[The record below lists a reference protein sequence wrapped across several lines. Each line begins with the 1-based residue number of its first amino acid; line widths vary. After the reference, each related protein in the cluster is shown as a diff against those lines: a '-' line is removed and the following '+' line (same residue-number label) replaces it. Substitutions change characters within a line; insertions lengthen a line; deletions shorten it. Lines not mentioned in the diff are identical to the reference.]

1 MNSKRKRYF
10 LEVNTL
16 LRKLQIGINCKK
28 KKNYNINEIFS
39 VKSCTEASRYR
50 GKSKRGFVKNIH
62 VSLIAFSSS
71 NNGVQ
76 LSYSDHISYFEK
88 KFDPASLEHETEI

>member
-1 MNSKRKRYF
+1 MNSKRKRHF

-50 GKSKRGFVKNIH
+50 RKSKRGFVKNIH

-76 LSYSDHISYFEK
+76 LS
-88 KFDPASLEHETEI
+88 